1 MFLGFPI
8 WGLAL
13 PVPVQ
18 TFLTTHDLAKTVVP
32 FITHGSYG
40 TGSAPETLAGLAP
53 DADVLEPFVLET
65 DQERATLNNVS
76 AWLESALD
84 LHTA

>member
-18 TFLTTHDLAKTVVP
+18 TFLTTHDLSGKTVVP
-32 FITHGSYG
+32 FITHGGYG
-40 TGSAPETLAGLAP
+40 TGSAPETLAGFAHCVTKNKKP
-53 DADVLEPFVLET
+53 CVEG
-65 DQERATLNNVS
+65 
-76 AWLESALD
+76 
-84 LHTA
+84 TASF